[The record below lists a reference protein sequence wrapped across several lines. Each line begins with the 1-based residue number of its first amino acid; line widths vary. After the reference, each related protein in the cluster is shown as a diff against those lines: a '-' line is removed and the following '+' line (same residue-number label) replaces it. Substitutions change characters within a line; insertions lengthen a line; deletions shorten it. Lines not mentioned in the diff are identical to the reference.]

1 MGSTVSEST
10 GSALARA
17 LAKAQAVMEGASKD
31 KTNPAFKSRYADLA
45 SVWDA
50 CRGPLTSNGLAVVQ
64 LVTSA
69 DKTSVTVETRL
80 LHEGGESLS
89 STLTLPVEKAT
100 AQGVGSAITYARR
113 YGLSA
118 MVGVAPDDD
127 DDANEASKPAR
138 PYVQPTVSTP
148 LPASPPSNV
157 RSIAP
162 PSSFEVR
169 INEAASVQALAE
181 LGSEL
186 QKQPE
191 AVRNAM
197 RPAYTRRFTELSA
210 KVGR

>member
-1 MGSTVSEST
+1 MSEAT

-127 DDANEASKPAR
+127 DDGNEASKPAR
-138 PYVQPTVSTP
+138 PYTPPQVSAP
-148 LPASPPSNV
+148 PKSAPPSPPSNV
-157 RSIAP
+157 VSLNGP